1 MVKPI
6 LDYFHGVGSSDL
18 VLRDSWQPSLG
29 SYPANPSEGYTYIAV
44 DSGTVSGVFFEVND
58 TIVYKD
64 SAWVIVGKEIS
75 QWKVLTSATNLLSGE
90 RYQLD
95 YDGGLFDVTL
105 PASPSFGDEIVL
117 MHIRGDVVYAVTYP
131 RVLRNGKNIDSI
143 GVDFDIDVNYQSMT
157 FVYTGI
163 TAVGWSVK
171 L

>member
-44 DSGTVSGVFFEVND
+44 DSGTVSGIYFEAND
-58 TIVYKD
+58 TIVYKN
-64 SAWVIVGKEIS
+64 SAWVVVGKEIT
-75 QWKVLTSATNLLSGE
+75 QWKVLTTATNLQAGE

-95 YDGGLFDVTL
+95 FDGGLFDVTL
-105 PASPSFGDEIVL
+105 PVSPVFGDEIVL
-117 MHIRGDVVYAVTYP
+117 MHIRGDVEYAVTYP
-131 RVLRNGKNIDSI
+131 RVLRNGKNIES
-143 GVDFDIDVNYQSMT
+143 VSNDFDIDINYKCIT

-163 TAVGWSVK
+163 LAIGWSVK
-171 L
+171 V